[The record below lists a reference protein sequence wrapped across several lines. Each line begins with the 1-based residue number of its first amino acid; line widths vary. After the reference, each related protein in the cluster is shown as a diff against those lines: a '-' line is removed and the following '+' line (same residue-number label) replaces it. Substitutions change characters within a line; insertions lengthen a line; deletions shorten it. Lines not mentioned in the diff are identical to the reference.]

1 MKKFKKLFL
10 IMIVFLLVF
19 ETNYSMIK
27 IEICYIEAVFIEKE
41 DNKLKKITR
50 NQMLKMNSEL
60 ESQHI
65 WDIANRY
72 GYVGRYQLG
81 RLALMDMGYD
91 TIWIN
96 QLQNSIYKENN
107 IYKFDL
113 TLFPPNKQDE
123 AILKYLR
130 RIEKYYLSDILKNYV
145 DTEINGVKITKAG
158 ILSASFLGFSSVRK
172 FVLSNGKINPSD
184 GNGHTVKDR
193 LKIFE
198 NYELI

>member
-10 IMIVFLLVF
+10 IMSVVLLVF
-19 ETNYSMIK
+19 ETNYSMTK
-27 IEICYIEAVFIEKE
+27 TDICYEEADTVKE
-41 DNKLKKITR
+41 DNIKKITR
-50 NQMLKMNSEL
+50 NEMLRMNSEL

-65 WDIANRY
+65 WNIANRY

-107 IYKFDL
+107 MYKFDL
-113 TLFPPNKQDE
+113 SLFPPHKQNE
-123 AILKYLR
+123 AILKYIK
-130 RIEKYYLSDILKNYV
+130 RIEKYYLGDIIKKYV
-145 DTEINGVKITKAG
+145 DTEISGVKITKAG

-172 FVLSNGKINPSD
+172 FVLSNGKNNPSD

-193 LKIFE
+193 LKMFE